1 MKFAPNKF
9 YNNNSFANWN
19 LDSIFLHIFYMIFT
33 KLRILKLLSKA
44 PKFITSRRERK
55 VIYNRVPIPIPVSI
69 SPRLLAI

>member
-44 PKFITSRRERK
+44 AKFITSRIEREKSFITEFQSQFPFR
-55 VIYNRVPIPIPVSI
+55 
-69 SPRLLAI
+69 